1 MKRKGYLYRIVVVA
15 AALFFVMIVAAAFLF
30 FRDRESSALSLFSP
44 VLGAGL
50 VFIILCLFII
60 GRFARN
66 FGYDLQARE
75 KEGETYKAALK
86 SLGNTPIK
94 GLAAF
99 ILLALAYLGALAL
112 AADSAGLQSRDR
124 GPFFLFLLSF
134 GMLGGALV
142 FVLSDRLCLSSL
154 LEQRILLYPRD
165 LREKRQQTKIFVIPA
180 FMTVMSLVF
189 SLSASFLFI
198 GKAGGLSAQT
208 EGLVI
213 AEILVCAL
221 FFLAIVFTLVAIWNA
236 NTALLYR
243 SIIAQLER
251 LSQGERDLTGRISIG
266 SVDELG
272 SIAGMVNTFCEGL
285 SESFRNIAAIYSELS
300 SLQRSLFE
308 GIEGS
313 SSNAKDIAASIDKAI
328 AAIEREDAAL
338 HASLSDVEELARN
351 VDKVAEKARAQTD
364 RVVSSTVGL
373 KSTMDRVVRLAGE
386 AEGARAKTLSLAE
399 NVRAGADSVKAV
411 VAGMSEV
418 ARRSADLSEI
428 NKLIAG
434 VASRTNLL
442 AMNAAIEAA
451 HAGAAGKGFSVVAE
465 EIRGLAE
472 STAEHTRR
480 SRENLSEI
488 LGLISSSLSSAET
501 AGSSLG
507 LVSGAAG
514 EVERVNAGIA
524 GGHGRGGRQEPRD
537 PRPPRRDREPGPGG
551 LRDRGGPELGG
562 EGHDGATQ
570 GSGGRLLRGAE
581 PRRGHGD
588 EGRGPGALG
597 GGGGRPRFPD
607 RGARRVPRRGHQG
620 LQDLAPRPVSPS
632 ILDREREEPHSVRE
646 RGPNHVIQL

>member
-1 MKRKGYLYRIVVVA
+1 MKRKGFLYRIVVGA
-15 AALFFVMIVAAAFLF
+15 SAFFFVIIVAAAFLF
-30 FRDRESSALSLFSP
+30 FRDPGSSALSSLAP
-44 VLGAGL
+44 VLGAGAAFVL
-50 VFIILCLFII
+50 LCLLVI

-66 FGYDLQARE
+66 FAYDFPAHE
-75 KEGETYKAALK
+75 KEGEAYKAALK
-86 SLGNTPIK
+86 SLGNTPIR

-99 ILLALAYLGALAL
+99 ILLALAYLGGL
-112 AADSAGLQSRDR
+112 AAAAGSVGLQALNR

-134 GMLGGALV
+134 GMLGGSLV

-154 LEQRILLYPRD
+154 LEQRILRYPAD
-165 LREKRQQTKIFVIPA
+165 LREKRQQTKIFVIPV

-208 EGLVI
+208 EGAVI
-213 AEILVCAL
+213 AEILACAL
-221 FFLAIVFTLVAIWNA
+221 FFFAIVFSLVAIWNA

-243 SIIAQLER
+243 SIIAQLEG

-285 SESFRNIAAIYSELS
+285 AESVRNIASIYSELS
-300 SLQRSLFE
+300 SLQRRLFE
-308 GIEGS
+308 GIRGS
-313 SSNAKDIAASIDKAI
+313 SSNAKDIAESIDKAI
-328 AAIEREDAAL
+328 AAIEREDSAL

-364 RVVSSTVGL
+364 RVVSSTAGL
-373 KSTMDRVVRLAGE
+373 KSTMDRVVHLAGE
-386 AEGARAKTLSLAE
+386 AEGARVKTLSLAE
-399 NVRAGADSVKAV
+399 NVRAGEESVKAV

-451 HAGAAGKGFSVVAE
+451 HAGQAGKGFSVVAE

-488 LGLISSSLSSAET
+488 LGLIDSSLSSAET
-501 AGSSLG
+501 AGSALG

-524 GGHGRGGRQEPRD
+524 AAMAEEGGKSREILGLLGETEGLGREVFETAGSLNSVAKGMSERLRAVEAASSETRSLAED
-537 PRPPRRDREPGPGG
+537 MGTKDGELVKSVAAVDG
-551 LRDRGGPELGG
+551 LASRTAEL
-562 EGHDGATQ
+562 
-570 GSGGRLLRGAE
+570 AE
-581 PRRGHGD
+581 S
-588 EGRGPGALG
+588 
-597 GGGGRPRFPD
+597 
-607 RGARRVPRRGHQG
+607 
-620 LQDLAPRPVSPS
+620 LAA
-632 ILDREREEPHSVRE
+632 
-646 RGPNHVIQL
+646 VIRAFRT

>member
-1 MKRKGYLYRIVVVA
+1 MKRKGFLYRIVVGA
-15 AALFFVMIVAAAFLF
+15 SALFFVMIVAAAFLF
-30 FRDRESSALSLFSP
+30 FRDQGSPAFAPLSP
-44 VLGAGL
+44 VLGAGAAF
-50 VFIILCLFII
+50 VVLCLLLI
-60 GRFARN
+60 GRFTRN
-66 FGYDLQARE
+66 FGYDFAAHE
-75 KEGETYKAALK
+75 KEDGAYKAALK
-86 SLGNTPIK
+86 SLGSTPIR
-94 GLAAF
+94 GLATF
-99 ILLALAYLGALAL
+99 ILLALAYLGALAA
-112 AADSAGLQSRDR
+112 AADSAGLQSQNR

-154 LEQRILLYPRD
+154 LERRILRYPAD
-165 LREKRQQTKIFVIPA
+165 LREKRQQTKIFVIPV
-180 FMTVMSLVF
+180 FMSVMSLVF

-198 GKAGGLSAQT
+198 GKAGGLSART
-208 EGLVI
+208 EGAVI
-213 AEILVCAL
+213 AEILVCTI
-221 FFLAIVFTLVAIWNA
+221 FFFAIVFTLVAIWNA

-243 SIIAQLER
+243 SIIAQLEG

-272 SIAGMVNTFCEGL
+272 SIAGMVNTFCDGL
-285 SESFRNIAAIYSELS
+285 AESVRNIASIYSELS
-300 SLQRSLFE
+300 SLQRRLFE
-308 GIEGS
+308 GIQGS

-364 RVVSSTVGL
+364 RVVSSTAGL
-373 KSTMDRVVRLAGE
+373 KSAMDRVVRLAGE

-399 NVRAGADSVKAV
+399 NVRAGEKSVKSV

-451 HAGAAGKGFSVVAE
+451 HAGQAGKGFSVVAE

-488 LGLISSSLSSAET
+488 LGLIDSSLSSAET
-501 AGSSLG
+501 AGSALG

-524 GGHGRGGRQEPRD
+524 AAMAEEGGKSREILGLLGETEGLGREVFETAGSLNSVAKGMSERLRAVEAASSETRSLAED
-537 PRPPRRDREPGPGG
+537 MGTKDGELVKSVAAVDG
-551 LRDRGGPELGG
+551 LASRTAEL
-562 EGHDGATQ
+562 
-570 GSGGRLLRGAE
+570 AE
-581 PRRGHGD
+581 S
-588 EGRGPGALG
+588 
-597 GGGGRPRFPD
+597 
-607 RGARRVPRRGHQG
+607 
-620 LQDLAPRPVSPS
+620 LAA
-632 ILDREREEPHSVRE
+632 
-646 RGPNHVIQL
+646 VIRAFRT

>member
-1 MKRKGYLYRIVVVA
+1 MVGA
-15 AALFFVMIVAAAFLF
+15 AALSFLIIAAASCIF
-30 FRDRESSALSLFSP
+30 FRAPGASP
-44 VLGAGL
+44 LAPLPSVLGFGL
-50 VFIILCLFII
+50 AFAFLCLLVV

-66 FGYDLQARE
+66 FGYDFSAHE
-75 KEGETYKAALK
+75 KEGAPYKAALK
-86 SLGNTPIK
+86 RLGSTPIL
-94 GLAAF
+94 GLAVF
-99 ILLALAYLGALAL
+99 IILSLVYLGALAL
-112 AADSAGLQSRDR
+112 SADSIGLQTQNR

-134 GMLGGALV
+134 GMLGGSFV

-154 LEQRILLYPRD
+154 LEQRIMRYPRD
-165 LREKRQQTKIFVIPA
+165 LREKRQQTKIFVIPV

-198 GKAGGLSAQT
+198 GKAGGLSDQT
-208 EGLVI
+208 ENAVI
-213 AEILVCAL
+213 AEILLCAL
-221 FFLAIVFTLVAIWNA
+221 FFFAIVFVLVAIWNA

-285 SESFRNIAAIYSELS
+285 AESIRNIASIYSELA
-300 SLQRSLFE
+300 SLQRRLFE
-308 GIEGS
+308 GIQGS
-313 SSNAKDIAASIDKAI
+313 SANAKDIAVSIDKAI
-328 AAIEREDAAL
+328 AAIEREDSAL

-351 VDKVAEKARAQTD
+351 VDTVAEKARAQTD
-364 RVVSSTVGL
+364 RVVSSSAGI
-373 KSTMDRVVRLAGE
+373 KSTMDRVVHLAGE
-386 AEGARAKTLSLAE
+386 AEGARAKTLALAE
-399 NVRAGADSVKAV
+399 NVRAGEESVKTV

-451 HAGAAGKGFSVVAE
+451 HAGEAGKGFSVVAE
-465 EIRGLAE
+465 EIRSLAE

-488 LGLISSSLSSAET
+488 LGLIGSSLSSAES
-501 AGSSLG
+501 AGSSFG

-524 GGHGRGGRQEPRD
+524 TAMAEEGGRS
-537 PRPPRRDREPGPGG
+537 REILG
-551 LRDRGGPELGG
+551 LLG
-562 EGHDGATQ
+562 ETE
-570 GSGGRLLRGAE
+570 SLGREVSDTA
-581 PRRGHGD
+581 
-588 EGRGPGALG
+588 GALNVVAKNMTE
-597 GGGGRPRFPD
+597 RLKAVDAASSEARSLAED
-607 RGARRVPRRGHQG
+607 MGAKDGELVRSVAAV
-620 LQDLAPRPVSPS
+620 DALASRTAELAESLS
-632 ILDREREEPHSVRE
+632 T
-646 RGPNHVIQL
+646 VIKAFRT